1 MNINF
6 LISRHY
12 CFIPDIP
19 FPWGYLI
26 AFLFFF
32 VFYKTP
38 ILVISLLI
46 LERRLKFFSTNEQTH
61 ILQSSPKH
69 VNLLL
74 RFSNTDFKQFSRT
87 YQILSLISAAVLFNS
102 MSRYT
107 DITSYPS
114 VLYLNPTFPISW
126 LPSIL
131 LFGNC
136 TLFVHQNFIRDKSE
150 LPLSSLISIVPWMLW
165 NCTFPVSLY
174 FL

>member
-1 MNINF
+1 M
-6 LISRHY
+6 
-12 CFIPDIP
+12 IP
-19 FPWGYLI
+19 
-26 AFLFFF
+26 
-32 VFYKTP
+32 
-38 ILVISLLI
+38 LLI
-46 LERRLKFFSTNEQTH
+46 LERRLKFFSMNEQTH

-136 TLFVHQNFIRDKSE
+136 TLFVHQNFILDKSE
-150 LPLSSLISIVPWMLW
+150 LPLSSLISIVP
-165 NCTFPVSLY
+165 
-174 FL
+174 